1 MLLGFGAIPIF
12 CVRLRCEEKRLRD
25 YNGFILLKLLGK
37 IELLLG
43 FLRSFL
49 LKGIFSCLPRG
60 ENELYP

>member
-1 MLLGFGAIPIF
+1 MF

-25 YNGFILLKLLGK
+25 CKGFILLKLLRK

-49 LKGIFSCLPRG
+49 LKGMFSCLPRG
-60 ENELYP
+60 ENERCP